1 MGIDQSMWRQAHYDV
16 TDENNYELKVSTYN
30 ITDIAARSTGLDT
43 ILMMMSVSIFETDA
57 RLYIPLHYCW
67 QKNLCQSESVQLTSI
82 TLSFDAVSSRNKHDL
97 I

>member
-43 ILMMMSVSIFETDA
+43 ILMMMSVSIFKTDA
-57 RLYIPLHYCW
+57 RLYILFLLY
-67 QKNLCQSESVQLTSI
+67 
-82 TLSFDAVSSRNKHDL
+82 
-97 I
+97 